1 MKFSALSFVPA
12 YTVLYIVSSTSV
24 GLFFYQEWK
33 QLNGTQWG
41 MFSLGFALILA
52 SLVILAF
59 KSGAA
64 GEAAGPPY
72 DEQNDLKVEEVDE
85 AGKGGDGEKKPEL
98 AMVERVN
105 RRRRGSSFIAFGH
118 AGGMRV

>member
-1 MKFSALSFVPA
+1 
-12 YTVLYIVSSTSV
+12 
-24 GLFFYQEWK
+24 
-33 QLNGTQWG
+33 
-41 MFSLGFALILA
+41 MFLLGFALILA

-64 GEAAGPPY
+64 GEEAGPPY
-72 DEQNDLKVEEVDE
+72 DEQNDLKVEEADE
-85 AGKGGDGEKKPEL
+85 AGEGGDGEKKPEV